1 MVLKI
6 TTEHGSQYLIDS
18 DSRKAM
24 RIKGDRSK
32 KIDTD
37 GEWFNYSYFRSLDRE
52 AFDGFGFS
60 GGEFGIVEIGKS
72 IYFKLTGH
80 RSYDWIISTKV
91 YSIEETD

>member
-6 TTEHGSQYLIDS
+6 ITEHGSQYLIDI

-24 RIKGDRSK
+24 RIKGDLGK

-37 GEWFNYSYFRSLDRE
+37 GQWFNYSYFRSLDRE
-52 AFDGFGFS
+52 DFDGFGFS
-60 GGEFGIVEIGKS
+60 GGDFGIVEIGKS
-72 IYFKLTGH
+72 IYFKLSGH

>member
-6 TTEHGSQYLIDS
+6 ITEHGSQYLIDL

-24 RIKGDRSK
+24 RIKGDLGK

-37 GEWFNYSYFRSLDRE
+37 GQWFNYSYFRSHDRE
-52 AFDGFGFS
+52 AFDGFGS
-60 GGEFGIVEIGKS
+60 LGDFGIVEIGKS
-72 IYFKLTGH
+72 IYFKLSGH

>member
-6 TTEHGSQYLIDS
+6 TTERGSQYLIDS
-18 DSRKAM
+18 DTRKAM
-24 RIKGDRSK
+24 RIRGDRSK

-52 AFDGFGFS
+52 AFNGFVFS
-60 GGEFGIVEIGKS
+60 GDFGIVEIGKS
-72 IYFKLTGH
+72 IYFKLSGH
-80 RSYDWIISTKV
+80 RSYDWIVSTKV